1 MTALAERSLAV
12 PSAADRDDL
21 ATFLH
26 RAIRLDEAAV
36 VRLRRRGRDRVETW
50 APTGFEVMAVR
61 VVGGTVAPAD
71 TTAAADAV
79 LASVRQADSSP
90 FELGFSMDSA
100 WQGVLPPEDG
110 FAHVDDV
117 PAQVLVDL
125 AKRGVELAS
134 EHSQGPP
141 VSLLDQNVLEVVG
154 DGGRAAIPMRMV
166 FALNAMGFAPDSLD
180 EAVRV
185 RTNRSWLRLDARY
198 GSVAVNRT
206 ARLPLSVR

>member
-1 MTALAERSLAV
+1 MAERSLCV
-12 PSAADRDDL
+12 PAAGDRDDL

-36 VRLRRRGRDRVETW
+36 VRLRRRGTDRVEAW
-50 APTGFEVMAVR
+50 SATGFDVLAVR
-61 VVGGTVAPAD
+61 VVAGTLAPAD

-79 LASVRQADSSP
+79 LDAVRIADGTP
-90 FELGFSMDSA
+90 FALGFSMDSV
-100 WQGVLPPEDG
+100 WQGILPPEDG
-110 FAHVDDV
+110 FTHVDDV
-117 PAQVLVDL
+117 PAKVLVDL

-141 VSLLDQNVLEVVG
+141 VSLLDQDVLEVVG
-154 DGGRAAIPMRMV
+154 DGGHAAIPMRMV
-166 FALNAMGFAPDSLD
+166 FALNAMGFAPDSED

-185 RTNRSWLRLDARY
+185 RTGRSWLRLDARY
-198 GSVAVNRT
+198 GSVAVNRA